1 MSRLLQQ
8 ILAPLDAHA
17 RQARENAFLP
27 SASDD
32 DLALGCECAN
42 PALQFE
48 SWEPA
53 ATPQGPAAAY

>member
-8 ILAPLDAHA
+8 LLAPLDANS
-17 RQARENAFLP
+17 RDAREHAPQSAF
-27 SASDD
+27 DD